1 MHEIIAVPRWGT
13 TRVQVEYQRVFTDWA
28 KPAQMKIFAESGC
41 QSEEKVGRCTYLID
55 TTKNNQMIAKGIL
68 ISANDKKVAL
78 YNNKVEVWS
87 LVDSYLIQKGK

>member
-1 MHEIIAVPRWGT
+1 M
-13 TRVQVEYQRVFTDWA
+13 
-28 KPAQMKIFAESGC
+28 
-41 QSEEKVGRCTYLID
+41 YLID
-55 TTKNNQMIAKGIL
+55 TNKNNQMIAKGIL